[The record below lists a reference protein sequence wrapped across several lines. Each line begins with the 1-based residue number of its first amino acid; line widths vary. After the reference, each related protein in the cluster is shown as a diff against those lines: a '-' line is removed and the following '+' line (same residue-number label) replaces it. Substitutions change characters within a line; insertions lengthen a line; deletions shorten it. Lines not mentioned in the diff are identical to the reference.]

1 MHPPGKLAECSVAER
16 SEREMSYL
24 VLHNVRVRQW
34 LRLFLFQN
42 ILTSI
47 AVWRE
52 LLTFQSAITQKK
64 FLSST
69 FAHTT
74 FLHLAFP
81 LISSFLILSGL
92 VTTHPSSTISNF
104 FSCAFF
110 TVHVSVS
117 SAHVSA
123 PYIIAGLTAILYYS
137 SGYSLKLV
145 HKGLSSQWLNYN
157 HRWY

>member
-1 MHPPGKLAECSVAER
+1 MHPPGKLAECSVAEIWKR
-16 SEREMSYL
+16 
-24 VLHNVRVRQW
+24 NVVSCITQCQSQAVTKT
-34 LRLFLFQN
+34 FLFQN

-52 LLTFQSAITQKK
+52 LLTFKSAITQKK
-64 FLSST
+64 FLFSI

-117 SAHVSA
+117 SAHVST

-137 SGYSLKLV
+137 FGYSLKLV
-145 HKGLSSQWLNYN
+145 TEIST
-157 HRWY
+157 